1 MMKVFCILA
10 VVVIL
15 HIKIHRPEHRKKNPF
30 VLYVNLKHNIKQRLA
45 ANWAKTFITIQMK
58 NYICMIE
65 KGFPQISKAIRK
77 GNRQCNYRQCNMA
90 THIQGNASINRE
102 TPTEAKSNRNN
113 FSKVNLNKTE

>member
-1 MMKVFCILA
+1 
-10 VVVIL
+10 
-15 HIKIHRPEHRKKNPF
+15 
-30 VLYVNLKHNIKQRLA
+30 
-45 ANWAKTFITIQMK
+45 MK

-65 KGFPQISKAIRK
+65 KGFPQISKAIQK
-77 GNRQCNYRQCNMA
+77 GNRQCNYRMA